1 MRAVLVSCHDIN
13 YAPLAELTLYDNKK
27 TYCEKHGYALF
38 DSTDLGESLADG
50 RKMHCALPPI
60 ANDCIP
66 GGWGKIYTMKAAMEK
81 YPHSEWIFNIDTDAM
96 ITNMTIKIEDIVRRV
111 DPNSMMHIII
121 PADINGINCGVMLV
135 RNSAIG
141 KAFLDTVIAGMP
153 LYRNWYMFENQLIQ
167 DLFLGTHVEEDGVK
181 NTGTFW
187 GRVGKII
194 PQRIMNSYDYKNHPK
209 LKTRPNFNDIL
220 GTDGQWQKGDFVVQ
234 WPSTDLA
241 FRLKIAPIYK
251 ELCVM

>member
-1 MRAVLVSCHDIN
+1 
-13 YAPLAELTLYDNKK
+13 
-27 TYCEKHGYALF
+27 
-38 DSTDLGESLADG
+38 
-50 RKMHCALPPI
+50 
-60 ANDCIP
+60 
-66 GGWGKIYTMKAAMEK
+66 MKDAMK
-81 YPHSEWIFNIDTDAM
+81 RYPHSEWIFNIDTDAM
-96 ITNMTIKIEDIVRRV
+96 ITNMTIKIEDIVRKV
-111 DPNSMMHIII
+111 DPNNTMHIII

-135 RNSAIG
+135 RNSEIG
-141 KAFLDTVIAGMP
+141 KAFLDTIIAGMP

-209 LKTRPNFNDIL
+209 LKTRPNFNDIM

-234 WPSTDLA
+234 WPSTDLD
-241 FRLKIAPIYK
+241 FRLKVAPIYK
-251 ELCVM
+251 ELCIM